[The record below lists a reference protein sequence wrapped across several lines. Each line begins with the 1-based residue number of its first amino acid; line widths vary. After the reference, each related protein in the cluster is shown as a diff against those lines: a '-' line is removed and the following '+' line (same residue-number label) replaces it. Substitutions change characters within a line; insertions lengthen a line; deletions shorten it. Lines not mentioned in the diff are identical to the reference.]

1 MKKSFWSSEPSQVCL
16 CLRTSP
22 SPTLQHA
29 VVKPCARRTPR
40 NSTRQSEM
48 GRAAIRYVSN
58 PSASTPPRRR
68 ARPSRRVFPDH
79 DCDAYGSDQACPAQ
93 PTLGEGARGA
103 ASPRRVRVFTSMSS
117 RCLGA
122 RESSSTRAL
131 VVPALTDHP
140 PRLSPIVPHER
151 LSEVVYTVSPMK
163 VGVMG
168 GLFKDFGSVMTK
180 KLMGMTDMA
189 IFGLAPTVGI
199 YQYAVNFKENEKL
212 RTGTDARGGT
222 RRRRGRERER
232 LRRGVLPRAATDGIS
247 PAVSRRAFVNRK
259 SSSLHSCGTPLNT
272 SIPLTSPQTLSSLAR
287 LPLIRVLGRV
297 RVRQ

>member
-1 MKKSFWSSEPSQVCL
+1 
-16 CLRTSP
+16 
-22 SPTLQHA
+22 
-29 VVKPCARRTPR
+29 
-40 NSTRQSEM
+40 M
-48 GRAAIRYVSN
+48 GRAAVRYVSN
-58 PSASTPPRRR
+58 PSASPPPRRR

-93 PTLGEGARGA
+93 PTLGGGARGA

-117 RCLGA
+117 GCLGA

-212 RTGTDARGGT
+212 SHRY
-222 RRRRGRERER
+222 
-232 LRRGVLPRAATDGIS
+232 
-247 PAVSRRAFVNRK
+247 
-259 SSSLHSCGTPLNT
+259 
-272 SIPLTSPQTLSSLAR
+272 
-287 LPLIRVLGRV
+287 
-297 RVRQ
+297 